1 MTALFF
7 KGDGTVHDFSTG
19 ETKAVSS
26 IIGEEEE
33 QKEATENRGPLHF
46 MKYMF

>member
-7 KGDGTVHDFSTG
+7 KGDGTAHDFSTG
-19 ETKAVSS
+19 ETKEVSS
-26 IIGEEEE
+26 ITEKKEE

-46 MKYMF
+46 I

>member
-19 ETKAVSS
+19 ETKTVSS
-26 IIGEEEE
+26 IVEDEEE

-46 MKYMF
+46 I